1 MKYFRPIL
9 VVLAVLSCAACPAVA
24 DEHGRHRGRGIEHG
38 PRWHGEIGRFHE
50 HDIQVWRGGRWYH
63 GRHDGRMGWWWLVG
77 GLWYFYPYPVYP
89 YPDPYQPPA
98 VSLPPTSLGYWYYC
112 ADPAGYYPYVVECYG
127 NWMQVPAAPPPAS
140 GLYLPFPDDD

>member
-1 MKYFRPIL
+1 M
-9 VVLAVLSCAACPAVA
+9 
-24 DEHGRHRGRGIEHG
+24 EH
-38 PRWHGEIGRFHE
+38 PRWRGEIGRFHE
-50 HDIQVWRGGRWYH
+50 HDIEVWRGGRWYH

-98 VSLPPTSLGYWYYC
+98 VSLPPTSPGYWYYC